1 MPISIGLGGQFP
13 GACEFSRAEVFPDR
27 SDASPSPS
35 EGGRANGRKRVQKDL
50 IKDRV
55 SWPLP
60 LRKIKIRARALIID
74 LIRTKVR

>member
-13 GACEFSRAEVFPDR
+13 GACEFSRAEVFSDR
-27 SDASPSPS
+27 SDASPS
-35 EGGRANGRKRVQKDL
+35 EGSRANGRKRVQKDL

-74 LIRTKVR
+74 SIRT